1 MPKVTIVIPVLNVQ
15 PYIRECLDSVV
26 NQTLTDIEI
35 FCIDAGS
42 IDGTLEIEQEYA
54 KRFQNHNP

>member
-26 NQTLTDIEI
+26 NQKLTDI
-35 FCIDAGS
+35 
-42 IDGTLEIEQEYA
+42 
-54 KRFQNHNP
+54 